1 MTVPDFQ
8 SLMLPLLK
16 FLGDKQEHS
25 LREAIESLADDFN
38 LSEEDRKELLPS
50 GQQSIFHNRV
60 GWARTYMKKA
70 GLVESTKRG
79 YFKIAPRGLEVLG
92 QNLQRVDVK
101 FLNQYP
107 EFVEFHTAKRKE
119 KAGAEP
125 DEKPALESL
134 EDNYEQIK
142 QDLIQELVV
151 QIKECSPD
159 FFERLVV
166 DLLIRMGYGGSR
178 EDAGKAIGGSGD
190 AGIDGVINEDRLGLD
205 SIYIQAK
212 RWKEETTVS
221 RPEIQKFAGAL
232 LGRKAKKGV
241 FITTS
246 KFSKEA
252 IDYAG
257 GLENKIVLI
266 DGEQLAEYMI
276 DFNVGVTRIASYE
289 IRRVD
294 LDYFID
300 E

>member
-1 MTVPDFQ
+1 M
-8 SLMLPLLK
+8 
-16 FLGDKQEHS
+16 
-25 LREAIESLADDFN
+25 
-38 LSEEDRKELLPS
+38 
-50 GQQSIFHNRV
+50 
-60 GWARTYMKKA
+60 
-70 GLVESTKRG
+70 
-79 YFKIAPRGLEVLG
+79 LG

-119 KAGAEP
+119 KAGEES

-252 IDYAG
+252 IDYAD

-276 DFNVGVTRIASYE
+276 DFNVGVTRIASYD